1 MRFDGPTQMMA
12 RTTTRDV
19 TLHGVT
25 IPAHSKV
32 ALLFTS
38 ANRDERKFADAEQ
51 FDVRRNARDHLG
63 FGGGLH
69 ACLGAALAR
78 LEARVAMEEILAALG
93 EFAVDE
99 TSLER
104 MHSPNVRGLTR
115 EVLTF
120 TPHRK

>member
-12 RTTTRDV
+12 RTTTCDV

-25 IPAHSKV
+25 IPAHAKV

-38 ANRDERKFADAEQ
+38 ANRDERKFERAEEY
-51 FDVRRNARDHLG
+51 DVRRNPRDHLG

-78 LEARVAMEEILAALG
+78 LEARVAMEEIFAALG
-93 EFAVDE
+93 EFTVDE
-99 TSLER
+99 TTLER

-115 EVLTF
+115 EILTF
-120 TPHRK
+120 TPKEK